1 MKHSIWIFLLLLTG
15 AMALKTR
22 AVYID
27 YPMYERAA
35 GRVLSGDLA
44 NLYEPG
50 ITVPPKFHY
59 SYFFAWAFIPFVKI
73 GPALG
78 RWVYFSILA
87 LSFFYVFFAG
97 RRMARE
103 LGPPLTEKQETLAA
117 WMAALVLSYP
127 VHDVFVTG
135 NIGVILA
142 ALMLLSYRLHE
153 KHPVL
158 SGSVLGAAITFKL
171 YPALLVGFYI
181 WARRWRAAF
190 AATAFTFLF
199 YLGLPQV
206 LEGPI
211 PALEMV
217 QAQMHALRHFGEH
230 WAMDSLYFQN
240 IPAAVMRWGELFGVP
255 WQRSYSFSVLL
266 ALGFASLLFL
276 PSLFRAKDESEVRTG
291 AILFF
296 ALVPLVVP
304 TGWINMGVFYAPLV
318 ALCARTALR
327 EGEVAARVALATCFV
342 LYNLTT
348 RDIIG
353 GALNDRLEFYSI
365 PVVGILALVV
375 WSVISRRT
383 RPLEST
389 PVSTERY
396 KNSRGELS

>member
-1 MKHSIWIFLLLLTG
+1 MRHSIWIFLLLLTG

-22 AVYID
+22 ANYID

-50 ITVPPKFHY
+50 VTVPPKFHY
-59 SYFFAWAFIPFVKI
+59 SYFFAWAFIPFAKV
-73 GPALG
+73 GPAVG
-78 RWVYFSILA
+78 RWLYFSLLA
-87 LSFFYVFFAG
+87 ISFFYVFFAG
-97 RRMARE
+97 IKMARE
-103 LGPPLTEKQETLAA
+103 VSPPMGERAEVLAA

-127 VHDVFVTG
+127 AHDVFVTG

-142 ALMLLSYRLHE
+142 AMMVLSYRWHE

-158 SGSVLGAAITFKL
+158 AGGVLGAAIAFKL
-171 YPALLVGFYI
+171 YPALLVGFYL

-190 AATAFTFLF
+190 SATAFTFFF
-199 YLGLPQV
+199 YLGLPQI

-211 PALEMV
+211 PALEMI
-217 QAQMHALRHFGEH
+217 QAQIHALSHFGEH

-240 IPAAVMRWGELFGVP
+240 IPAAVMRWGEVFGVP
-255 WQRSYSFSVLL
+255 WQQTYATSVVV
-266 ALGFASLLFL
+266 ALGLAGLLYL
-276 PSLFRAKDESEVRTG
+276 PSLFRNKSEPEVRFG

-318 ALCARTALR
+318 ALCARQALL
-327 EGEVAARVALATCFV
+327 GDIAARVALATCFV

-353 GALNDRLEFYSI
+353 GHLNDRLEFYSV
-365 PVVGILALVV
+365 PVMGILALVV
-375 WSVISRRT
+375 WSLISSR
-383 RPLEST
+383 SMASK
-389 PVSTERY
+389 VS
-396 KNSRGELS
+396 